1 MTNLVYRHNRVTRL
15 THWIDAL
22 ALMILFM
29 SGLMIFNA
37 HPHLYW
43 GQHLGHRKRLS
54 FRSARPMKTAICAVT
69 FSSTANS
76 STQRDCLAS
85 SKARSDLPRA
95 PFQVG

>member
-1 MTNLVYRHNRVTRL
+1 MANLVYRHHRITRL

-43 GQHLGHRKRLS
+43 GS
-54 FRSARPMKTAICAVT
+54 TSAPEKAFFSIGAPIKMAIAAVT
-69 FSSTANS
+69 FNSTANG
-76 STQRDCLAS
+76 STRRDCWAS
-85 SKARSDLPRA
+85 SKARLDPPRA
-95 PFQVG
+95 LFQVG

>member
-1 MTNLVYRHNRVTRL
+1 MANLVYRHNRITRL

-43 GQHLGHRKRLS
+43 GSTSAPEKAFFSIGAANKDGDFRGYVHISS
-54 FRSARPMKTAICAVT
+54 FV
-69 FSSTANS
+69 
-76 STQRDCLAS
+76 
-85 SKARSDLPRA
+85 
-95 PFQVG
+95 